1 MNHCQ
6 RIAYFVHLNHPPNS
20 GVFKKIF
27 GQIRQWV
34 AHGANVALFVLT
46 AEECGSEYW
55 QNLDERVAVHVQ
67 RYHRFVQRFNASR
80 QMAEDILRWDPHL
93 VYTRYGLYYPAF
105 RFLAKRAPLVVEI
118 NGNEFRE
125 LLLRSRSRYWYN
137 RLTRSLWLLSVK
149 GFVFVTHELARLQ
162 HYARYNKPSAVIPN
176 GIDLSQYPHPFPAPD
191 NEVPHIAFISSN
203 WFAPEGIDKILWL
216 ASQCPEWHFDLIGKG
231 SSAFAE
237 EAPSNVFLHGFM
249 PRSEYESFIEK
260 ADVALSLLALHRTG
274 LNEASPLSGREMLAY
289 GIPTIIGYN
298 DSDFPKAPDFLLEL
312 PCSSD
317 NVHSNIGVIKDFVR
331 WARGKRVPREAIAHL
346 DIAVKERRRLEFF
359 DDVVTAQ

>member
-20 GVFKKIF
+20 GVFKKMF

-34 AHGANVALFVLT
+34 AHGADVALFVLT

-67 RYHRFVQRFNASR
+67 RYHRFVQRFSASR
-80 QMAEDILRWDPHL
+80 QMAEDILRWNPHL
-93 VYTRYGLYYPAF
+93 IYTRYGLYYPAF

-162 HYARYNKPSAVIPN
+162 HYARYNMPGAVIPN

-203 WFAPEGIDKILWL
+203 WLPTEGIDEILWL
-216 ASQCPEWHFDLIGKG
+216 ASRCPDWHFDLIGAGKDV
-231 SSAFAE
+231 FFE
-237 EAPSNVFLHGFM
+237 QVPPNVSLHGFM
-249 PRSEYESFIEK
+249 PRSEYEPLIEK
-260 ADVALSLLALHRTG
+260 TDVALSTLAFYRVG
-274 LNEASPLSGREMLAY
+274 LSEASPLSVREMLAY

-312 PCSSD
+312 PCRSD
-317 NVHSNIGVIKDFVR
+317 NVHGNIEAIKSFVK